1 MRSGGEFKFMEEE
14 LTTADPDPDIA
25 GIHVRSVVTESLVRN
40 SSLLLN
46 RRRTKF
52 VRYSGISHENGLK
65 LLVGTV
71 ILST

>member
-1 MRSGGEFKFMEEE
+1 MRLGGEFKFMEEE

-25 GIHVRSVVTESLVRN
+25 GIHVGSVVTESLVRN

-52 VRYSGISHENGLK
+52 VGYSAYSNRSIY
-65 LLVGTV
+65 
-71 ILST
+71 